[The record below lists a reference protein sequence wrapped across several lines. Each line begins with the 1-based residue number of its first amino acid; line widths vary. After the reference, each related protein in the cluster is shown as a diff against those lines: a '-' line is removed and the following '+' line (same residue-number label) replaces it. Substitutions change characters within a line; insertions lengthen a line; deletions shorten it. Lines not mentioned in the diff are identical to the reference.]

1 MTAAARRGATLA
13 LLVVVA
19 VAAVLT
25 ARELA
30 VGSAEV
36 AAADAAAARA
46 DWPDA
51 VAHARAA
58 AEAIA
63 PGSPWP
69 QRGRARLEAIG
80 HDAEVRGDDATAL
93 LAYGALR
100 TAALA
105 TRGPGSTSDRLRAR
119 AEEGLSRV
127 AGSHPTPT
135 ASSSSGAML
144 DALRGDEPPS
154 TWLLAV
160 LGASAAAMLGGL
172 ARLAWL
178 GPDAARARRAQVVAA
193 LGLAVYAIVC
203 LTR

>member
-13 LLVVVA
+13 LLVVAA

-30 VGSAEV
+30 IGSAEA
-36 AAADAAAARA
+36 AAADAAAARS
-46 DWPDA
+46 DWPEA

-80 HDAEVRGDDATAL
+80 HDAEVRGDDATAM
-93 LAYGALR
+93 LAYGAMR
-100 TAALA
+100 TAELA
-105 TRGPGSTSDRLRAR
+105 TRGPGSDSARLRAR
-119 AEEGLSRV
+119 AEEGLARV
-127 AGSHPTPT
+127 AASHAAPTDR
-135 ASSSSGAML
+135 SSAPML
-144 DALRGDEPPS
+144 DALRDDEPPS
-154 TWLLAV
+154 TWILAL

-193 LGLAVYAIVC
+193 LGLAVYALVC

>member
-1 MTAAARRGATLA
+1 MTAAAQRGATLA

-25 ARELA
+25 VREFA
-30 VGSAEV
+30 VGSAEI

-100 TAALA
+100 TVALA
-105 TRGPGSTSDRLRAR
+105 TRGPGSDANRLRAR
-119 AEEGLSRV
+119 AEEGLARV
-127 AGSHPTPT
+127 AGSHATP
-135 ASSSSGAML
+135 ADPSSSGAML
-144 DALRGDEPPS
+144 DALRDDGPPS
-154 TWLLAV
+154 TWLLVV

-178 GPDAARARRAQVVAA
+178 GPNAPRARTAQVVAA
-193 LGLAVYAIVC
+193 VGLAVYAIVC